1 MKTKI
6 QYPTGLSITIEY
18 DANEANQLPE
28 VDKFTAEAI
37 SYQHRDLLDEVA
49 ALKRLID
56 MYQKELIKLK
66 EEIVELNKLIVPSD
80 AVHAK
85 TDEHEEA
92 IVMANALR
100 EKTEHSFKNV
110 APEKSAPKWRLRK
123 CIVCG
128 GEYQPNGPRG
138 NTCPDCKGAVSSFV
152 NEKPAT
158 EGVNAELDEAL
169 KEIEEALKEIEE
181 LQKQPYTFLP

>member
-1 MKTKI
+1 MKTQI

-66 EEIVELNKLIVPSD
+66 EEIQKLSAEPVPYGATASP
-80 AVHAK
+80 AIIFEKKEKHA
-85 TDEHEEA
+85 
-92 IVMANALR
+92 
-100 EKTEHSFKNV
+100 
-110 APEKSAPKWRLRK
+110 EKSAPKWSKKPCSK
-123 CIVCG
+123 C
-128 GEYQPNGPRG
+128 GELFQPTGPRSTLCE
-138 NTCPDCKGAVSSFV
+138 NCKA
-152 NEKPAT
+152 EKQTEPA
-158 EGVNAELDEAL
+158 E
-169 KEIEEALKEIEE
+169 
-181 LQKQPYTFLP
+181 